1 MLIMS
6 RILIRLLLYGLLL
19 LASPASAETAQWSG
33 NERNLPLEGHTQSW
47 VDTSGD
53 ASLGD
58 VRSLPREAWTPEEP
72 PSISHGYVD
81 EPYWFRTRIHNPTD
95 APLSPYLEIGYP
107 ALHHIDLHVLS
118 GGETVQTQTMGNQ
131 LPFGQRPLEHR
142 NFVIPLQLAPGETL
156 TVLMRVETGSSMQ
169 VPLTLWESEA
179 FLVYE
184 QSDLLFQGIYFG
196 IAVAMIFYHIFVYI
210 AVRER
215 AFLYYIGYISAMPL
229 FLATLGGLAYQ
240 FLWPGATWWNNQLM
254 MIFLMSVVVFGAL
267 FTIRFL
273 SINSDNHPF
282 LLRATSNLI
291 AAALLIILVAL
302 FVPFS
307 TIVLP
312 SIGVAFVACCLMLL
326 VGIVRLLKGVQA
338 ARYYTVA
345 WFAMLAGGII
355 LALSKFA
362 LLPNTV
368 FTQNAVQVGSG
379 LGVIV
384 LSFAIADRLNKEK
397 KAALEAQQQALRE
410 ERNARMA
417 QAETLRV
424 QEEANTRLEHRVHE
438 RTEALEA
445 ANAKLL
451 EFSTTDALTGLR
463 NRGYFEEVF
472 PNYCVEAFR
481 YRQPLSVMVLDIDHF
496 KAFNDRYGHLVGD
509 DCLRMVA
516 ECIANLVTR
525 PEDIV
530 ARYGG
535 EEFVVVLPDTTAEGA
550 RCVAERIRRRVA
562 ETPFQV
568 SRETIHLTVSIGI
581 SGRIPETVEIT
592 QRLFED
598 ADQALYAA
606 KHSGRNRVTVD
617 GDGQPA

>member
-6 RILIRLLLYGLLL
+6 RTLIRLLLFGLLL
-19 LASPASAETAQWSG
+19 LAGFASATTAQWSG
-33 NERNLPLEGHTQSW
+33 SEQNLALEGHTQSW

-53 ASLGD
+53 ASLD
-58 VRSLPREAWTPEEP
+58 EVRSLPSGAWNQEQP

-81 EPYWFRTRIHNPTD
+81 EPYWFRSRIHNPTD
-95 APLSPYLEIGYP
+95 AALSPYLEIGYP
-107 ALHHIDLHVLS
+107 ALHHIDLHVIS
-118 GGETVQTQTMGNQ
+118 DGETVQTQTMGNQ
-131 LPFGQRPLEHR
+131 LPFWERPLEHR
-142 NFVIPLQLAPGETL
+142 NFVAPLELGPKETL
-156 TVLMRVETGSSMQ
+156 TVFMRVDTGSSMQ
-169 VPLTLWESEA
+169 VPLTLWKPEA
-179 FLVYE
+179 FLAYE
-184 QSDLLFQGIYFG
+184 QSDLLFQGVYFG

-254 MIFLMSVVVFGAL
+254 MIFLMCVVVFGSL
-267 FTIRFL
+267 FTVRFL
-273 SINSDNHPF
+273 SINTDNHPF
-282 LLRATSNLI
+282 LLRAIWNLN
-291 AAALLIILVAL
+291 AAATLIILAAL
-302 FVPFS
+302 YIPFS
-307 TIVLP
+307 TIVLG

-326 VGIVRLLKGVQA
+326 VGIVRLMAGVRA

-345 WFAMLAGGII
+345 WFAMLTGGII

-362 LLPNTV
+362 LVPNNV
-368 FTQNAVQVGSG
+368 FTQNAVQVGSA
-379 LGVIV
+379 LGVIL

-397 KAALEAQQQALRE
+397 QAALEAQNQALYE

-438 RTEALEA
+438 RTQALEA

-509 DCLRMVA
+509 DCLRVVA
-516 ECIANLVTR
+516 ECIASLVTR

-535 EEFVVVLPDTTAEGA
+535 EEFAVVLPDTGVEGA
-550 RCVAERIRRRVA
+550 RCVAERIRQHVA
-562 ETPFQV
+562 ETPFPISQ
-568 SRETIHLTVSIGI
+568 ETIHLTLSIGV
-581 SGRIPETVEIT
+581 SGRVPEVANIS
-592 QRLFED
+592 QSLFQD

-606 KHSGRNRVTVD
+606 KHSGRNRVMVD
-617 GDGQPA
+617 SGGELA

>member
-1 MLIMS
+1 MS
-6 RILIRLLLYGLLL
+6 RALIRLLLFGVLL
-19 LASPASAETAQWSG
+19 LAGSASAGTAQWSG
-33 NERNLPLEGHTQSW
+33 SEQSLALEGHTQSW
-47 VDTSGD
+47 VDTSGK
-53 ASLGD
+53 ASLDD
-58 VRSLPREAWTPEEP
+58 VRNLAPGAWTQEQP

-95 APLSPYLEIGYP
+95 ARLNPYLEIGYP

-118 GGETVQTQTMGNQ
+118 NGETVQTQTMGNQ
-131 LPFGQRPLEHR
+131 LPFRERPLEHR
-142 NFVIPLQLAPGETL
+142 NFVTPLELAPGETL
-156 TVLMRVETGSSMQ
+156 TVFMRVETGSSMQ
-169 VPLTLWESEA
+169 VPLTLWEPEA

-184 QSDLLFQGIYFG
+184 QSDLLFQGLYFG

-215 AFLYYIGYISAMPL
+215 AFLYYLGYITAMPL

-254 MIFLMSVVVFGAL
+254 MIFLMCVVVFGSL

-273 SINSDNHPF
+273 AINTDNHPF
-282 LLRATSNLI
+282 LLRTTWNLI
-291 AAALLIILVAL
+291 AAATLIILAAL
-302 FVPFS
+302 YVPFS
-307 TIVLP
+307 SIVLP
-312 SIGVAFVACCLMLL
+312 SIGVAFVACCLMLG
-326 VGIVRLLKGVQA
+326 VGIVRLVEGVET

-362 LLPNTV
+362 LVPNNV
-368 FTQNAVQVGSG
+368 VTQNAVQVGSA
-379 LGVIV
+379 LGVIL

-397 KAALEAQQQALRE
+397 KAALEAQKQALRE

-424 QEEANTRLEHRVHE
+424 QEEANARLEYRVQE

-451 EFSTTDALTGLR
+451 AFSTTDALTGLR
-463 NRGYFEEVF
+463 NRGYFEEIF

-481 YRQPLSVMVLDIDHF
+481 YRQPLSLMVLDIDHF

-516 ECIANLVTR
+516 ECIASLVTR

-535 EEFVVVLPDTTAEGA
+535 EEFVVVLPDTAVEGA
-550 RCVAERIRRRVA
+550 RCVAERIRQRVA

-568 SRETIHLTVSIGI
+568 SKETIHLTVSIGI
-581 SGRIPETVEIT
+581 SGRIPEAAEIS

-606 KHSGRNRVTVD
+606 KHSGRNQVTVD
-617 GDGQPA
+617 SDEEAA